1 MSDGDAKSNSESPD
15 TFDEENLLESN
26 DDSAEVE
33 PVDEVTFDLDGDG
46 KIDPDEYV
54 EEVSDKVDK
63 DLERIRARRTSN
75 EKRKFPN
82 AVEDYSLLAGF
93 AFGAL
98 FFALLFGMSAGVLGT
113 STLIDQKLSKTVFDT
128 GENPCEDNGANPWLN
143 VYADN
148 DNHRITVDGY
158 NFDPVADQVEL
169 RWDLYTYAEEGAQPT
184 DLDIGNKITLDDITF
199 NTTGVGHIEYNETW
213 IDGLYKIDVHLY
225 EINGTDSIA
234 SDYMFFEQSTEEGG
248 KLPWSDKTPSTHMS
262 VSDFGPRTCW
272 AANDLGNWG
281 WALMGAELGGGRE
294 TAMLTG
300 GSAGV
305 PAWWMA
311 FISLSLSAVTL
322 FILYPLLY
330 KVYHQDSDD
339 MLGRDHIE
347 RVVRRSVLRTGSE
360 LKIAIDWET
369 FQYMERDLSVDV
381 FVAYENTESTIV
393 AESDVRASVLK
404 GILDEFSIFHVYK
417 PVQLVVKDVRKS
429 DGVDFEHLT
438 GTFSGEDEGGVKVV
452 EDYSDFFKDLHHLSR
467 IEDVVR
473 DALDDYFITTEMIDR
488 GTAVLSD
495 EQAVFVR
502 VNYKPTQKLAFFRFK
517 SSQEEVG
524 QEIHKNL
531 LNKIGEMLDGRELIV
546 HARNEVATL
555 ADNSQAGRI
564 EQSDSKGTGS
574 RRVAAVAKQD
584 GWAGRVLQ
592 TKFFGDVL
600 STVEYTANEKREFIN
615 KWGFWGLIVFV
626 WIPFMASGV
635 LVGAML
641 GLLSRMKF
649 MRVMWACF
657 VGGAAASITWAYTAE
672 GIVTVMHKYK
682 LEAIIPIA
690 IAAFIGMAILHMRST
705 KSRRQTELFEDTMYD
720 LFHSEI
726 KEKYH

>member
-1 MSDGDAKSNSESPD
+1 MSADETEISSDLSDISEEGDTITNGDDMEELQEATQES
-15 TFDEENLLESN
+15 FD
-26 DDSAEVE
+26 V
-33 PVDEVTFDLDGDG
+33 DGDG
-46 KIDPDEYV
+46 KIEPDEYV
-54 EEVSDKVDK
+54 EKVIDKVDK
-63 DLERIRARRTSN
+63 DLERIRARRTSG

-93 AFGAL
+93 GFGAL
-98 FFALLFGMSAGVLGT
+98 YFVLLFGMSAGALGN
-113 STLIDQKLSKTVFDT
+113 STVIDQKLSTTVLDT
-128 GENPCEDNGANPWLN
+128 GNECEDNGVNPWLN

-148 DNHRITVDGY
+148 DNHRVTVDGY
-158 NFDPVADQVEL
+158 NFDPVDDELEL
-169 RWDLYTYAEEGAQPT
+169 RWDLYTYTEEGAQPT
-184 DLDIGNKITLDDITF
+184 DLDIGNKITLDDVIF

-213 IDGLYKIDVHLY
+213 ADGLYKIEVYLFKV
-225 EINGTDSIA
+225 NGTESIA
-234 SDYMFFEQSTEEGG
+234 SDYMFFEQNTEEGG

-272 AANDLGNWG
+272 NANDLGNWG

-311 FISLSLSAVTL
+311 FISLSLSGITL
-322 FILYPLLY
+322 FVLYPLLY

-339 MLGRDHIE
+339 MLTHSHIE
-347 RVVRRSVLRTGSE
+347 RVVRRSVLRTASK
-360 LKIAIDWET
+360 LKITTDWET
-369 FQYMERDLSVDV
+369 FQYSERELSVDV

-393 AESDVRASVLK
+393 AESDVRGSVLK

-417 PVQLVVKDVRKS
+417 PVQLVVKDVRSS

-438 GTFSGEDEGGVKVV
+438 GTFSGEQDDGVKVV

-473 DALDDYFITTEMIDR
+473 EALDTHFESSDVIDR

-502 VNYKPTQKLAFFRFK
+502 VNYKPTQRLAFFRFK
-517 SSQEEVG
+517 SSQEDVE
-524 QEIHKNL
+524 QNIRDY
-531 LNKIGEMLDGRELIV
+531 LNSQIGDMLEGRELIV
-546 HARNEVATL
+546 HARNEVATI
-555 ADNSQAGRI
+555 ADKSQAGRI
-564 EQSDSKGTGS
+564 EQSDSKGSGS
-574 RRVAAVAKQD
+574 RRVAAVARQD

-649 MRVMWACF
+649 MRVLWSCF

-682 LEAIIPIA
+682 LEAIIPLA

-705 KSRRQTELFEDTMYD
+705 KSRRQTDLFEDTMYD

-726 KEKYH
+726 KQKYH